1 MSTVFGPRD
10 LLACYARGVFP
21 MADAREDM
29 RVFLIDPE
37 RRGVIPLDRFH
48 VSKRLARTVR
58 ADVFEVRVDTAFRDV
73 VQACAESKPG
83 RTETWIN
90 HPIERLYVG
99 LHDQGFAHSVE
110 CWQGGVLVG
119 GLYGVALKGAFFGE
133 SMFSRARDASKV
145 ALVHL
150 VARLIA
156 GGFRLLDAQ
165 FMTEHLAQFGAE
177 EIPRREYLKRLDRA
191 LAVDGD
197 FYVIGSS
204 AGGGAGSALGAGATG
219 GGAALGGGGEALGA
233 GVGAALGAGVGAGAA
248 GDLAAGAGSALVGGA
263 AGLAAGA
270 AAATGPAGAAAGAG
284 VSGRAALQVI
294 SQAS

>member
-1 MSTVFGPRD
+1 MSTGFGPRD

-58 ADVFEVRVDTAFRDV
+58 SDVFEVRVDTAFRDV

-110 CWQGGVLVG
+110 CWQDGVLVG
-119 GLYGVALKGAFFGE
+119 GLYGVALRGAFFGE

-204 AGGGAGSALGAGATG
+204 AGGGAAAALGAGAG
-219 GGAALGGGGEALGA
+219 GVAALGA
-233 GVGAALGAGVGAGAA
+233 GVGAAFGAGEADA
-248 GDLAAGAGSALVGGA
+248 LAAGAGSALGGGA
-263 AGLAAGA
+263 AGLAAGGTA
-270 AAATGPAGAAAGAG
+270 AAERDAPAAGAG